1 MNRSSADPSICSAS
15 SVTPIGRRRPFG
27 APLWRLAIQN
37 SQLPTTVQVLLLDVV
52 GNTRLLSDEKLQ
64 VAEELIAHFED
75 GLQRGRDSDSLIKAF
90 GDPQLAAQLIQRG
103 KRRNRSMKNR
113 WIQAMGWASVA
124 GLGVMMVLFITFYR
138 GKPQPTV
145 DYVAVVNR
153 PSLETADSDKGW
165 NIYRDLWIKFDFAR
179 PEAFS
184 EIQVPQSTGE
194 PRLVRPGDGE
204 AWRIAVEKLA
214 NCEDLLEGFRI
225 GSRCPTFGLPLHGVA
240 IHKYSSADLRAL
252 EPAGYLNR
260 VAGGQSKQP
269 DPVAPIQPLGSLIA
283 PQLFPVQKM
292 AWLLIVDSRLAIQ
305 QSDSARVTR
314 NVEAIFGLARQISE
328 GKFVMGGLLGLA
340 MQSQALD
347 VVDEAVHARLAWSPE
362 QLERLQAAV
371 EAGRV
376 EERFRFSTEQVTFL
390 DMIQH
395 SYTDDGQGD
404 GRITWDGL
412 AMMAPESYHPMYFD
426 SDAQSPWSARLGW
439 TMRMIWA
446 PTELLKFA
454 TRKSLTDQASR
465 WFARVDDFVMAPWN
479 DEAAHQFSA
488 ELAAL
493 PESHRPL
500 QRFIGSARSFRPDVL
515 KRVADRES
523 GLAALA
529 VLRYRQQHGRW
540 PARLADLVGSFLQEL
555 PRDPVNGQPLG
566 YAIFDEGFFIYSVG
580 SNAIDDRGLA
590 AMRTSAGE
598 ITMVPLEG
606 RSDPSLRPVPT
617 RSYQLDVEQPGDWIL
632 WPRYDLEQDGSG
644 K

>member
-1 MNRSSADPSICSAS
+1 MINR
-15 SVTPIGRRRPFG
+15 
-27 APLWRLAIQN
+27 L
-37 SQLPTTVQVLLLDVV
+37 
-52 GNTRLLSDEKLQ
+52 
-64 VAEELIAHFED
+64 
-75 GLQRGRDSDSLIKAF
+75 
-90 GDPQLAAQLIQRG
+90 
-103 KRRNRSMKNR
+103 
-113 WIQAMGWASVA
+113 IQAMGWASAA
-124 GLGVMMVLFITFYR
+124 GIGVLIVMFITFYR
-138 GKPQPTV
+138 GKPQPTI

-153 PSLETADSDKGW
+153 SSLETADSDKGW
-165 NIYRDLWIKFDFAR
+165 TIYRDLWIKYDFAV
-179 PEAFS
+179 EETFS

-204 AWRIAVEKLA
+204 TWQMAIEKLA
-214 NCEDLLEGFRI
+214 TCEDLLEGFRV
-225 GSRCPTFGLPLHGVA
+225 GSRRTTFGLPLHGVA
-240 IHKYSSADLRAL
+240 IHKYRSADLRAL

-260 VAGGQSKQP
+260 VAGGQSEQP

-283 PQLFPVQKM
+283 PHLFPVQKM
-292 AWLLIVDSRLAIQ
+292 ACLLIVDSRLAIQ
-305 QSDSARVTR
+305 QSDSERVTR

-395 SYTDDGQGD
+395 SYTDDGHGD

-412 AMMAPESYHPMYFD
+412 AMMAPESYHQRYFD
-426 SDAQSPWSARLGW
+426 SDGQSPWSTRLGW
-439 TMRMIWA
+439 TMRLIWA

-465 WFARVDDFVMAPWN
+465 WFARVDDFVMAPWK
-479 DEAAHQFSA
+479 DEAADQFSA

-500 QRFIGSARSFRPDVL
+500 RRFMELARNFRPDVL
-515 KRVADRES
+515 QSVADRES

-540 PARLADLVGSFLQEL
+540 PAQLADLVGSFLQEL

-566 YAIFDEGFFIYSVG
+566 YDICGEDLFIYSVG
-580 SNAIDDRGLA
+580 ANAIDDQGLA
-590 AMRTSAGE
+590 AMTTPVGQT
-598 ITMVPLEG
+598 ILVPLKD
-606 RSDPSLRPVPT
+606 RSDPSLRPIPAS
-617 RSYQLDVEQPGDWIL
+617 RYSLDVEQPGDWIL
-632 WPRYDLEQDGSG
+632 WPRYSG
-644 K
+644 Q